1 MELKR
6 YIGIDVGKDKLHAAC
21 EVEKSAGKVKIK
33 KRIFPNNT
41 KGFEDLRTWAN
52 KNLKEE
58 QKGHFI
64 MEATGNYHEAL
75 ATYLFDKGEKVYVEN
90 PARVNAFG
98 KSTGV
103 RTKTDEKDSVILIQ
117 FGKAFDLTPWA
128 PPPLEY
134 RMLLQYHR
142 AIEMRNKERTAII
155 NRINAL
161 LILPETPQVLLEEEK
176 SLLLRIEESIEKMKE
191 EIRKHLKSNPE
202 LDKEVKLVESIDGI
216 GWLTAVLLVGTMAG
230 GNRFKSAKEAA
241 SYLGLSVREC
251 KSGKSIRGKSRLSK
265 EGPAEVRK
273 ALYWPAVTACRY
285 NPDVEALYTRL
296 LERGKAK
303 MLAIGAAMRKLVH
316 ITFGVLKHKKEYE
329 PQVSII

>member
-52 KNLKEE
+52 KNLREE

-128 PPPLEY
+128 
-134 RMLLQYHR
+134 
-142 AIEMRNKERTAII
+142 
-155 NRINAL
+155 
-161 LILPETPQVLLEEEK
+161 
-176 SLLLRIEESIEKMKE
+176 
-191 EIRKHLKSNPE
+191 
-202 LDKEVKLVESIDGI
+202 
-216 GWLTAVLLVGTMAG
+216 
-230 GNRFKSAKEAA
+230 
-241 SYLGLSVREC
+241 
-251 KSGKSIRGKSRLSK
+251 RLS
-265 EGPAEVRK
+265 
-273 ALYWPAVTACRY
+273 
-285 NPDVEALYTRL
+285 
-296 LERGKAK
+296 
-303 MLAIGAAMRKLVH
+303 
-316 ITFGVLKHKKEYE
+316 HKNYL
-329 PQVSII
+329 